1 MRLEILPVP
10 GIGDVTEGDDLA
22 VLIGTAAPW
31 LRDGDVL
38 VVTSKIVS
46 KAEGRLVDVP
56 ADGPERL
63 AARDEVLAAETARV
77 VATRGATRIV
87 QTHHGFVMASAGI
100 DASNVDKT
108 RLVLLPVDPDASA
121 RALRAALRDR
131 YRIDVAVIISDTMG
145 RPWRNGLTDV
155 ALGVAGMPAIRDH
168 RGEVDP
174 YGNELQLTQMAVVD
188 ELAGAGELIKGKCD
202 QVPVAVVRGYL
213 PVMSPAAD
221 GVREHPPA
229 GGDGVDL
236 RSAGGD
242 GRDDRPAVR
251 LVDDGAGAAALVRES
266 ALDLFS
272 LGTAEAMTAGLRAA
286 ATLADGPGE
295 APVDPA
301 AVDRAIAAV
310 AEVVALGTTF
320 THVTDDEVRAGLVA
334 TVDGWP
340 AGATGLVLGA
350 APTPVDQ
357 PDLVRFGADLYRLRI
372 ALAAEGVPSTL
383 LPPPTGSI
391 ASACLAL

>member
-1 MRLEILPVP
+1 VRLEILPVP
-10 GIGDVTEGDDLA
+10 GIGDVTEGDDLPA
-22 VLIGTAAPW
+22 LIATAAPW

-77 VATRGATRIV
+77 VAARGATRIV

-108 RLVLLPVDPDASA
+108 RLVLLPKDPDASA
-121 RALRAALRDR
+121 RALRAALRER
-131 YRIDVAVIISDTMG
+131 YDLDVAVIVSDTMG

-213 PVMSPAAD
+213 P
-221 GVREHPPA
+221 
-229 GGDGVDL
+229 GGTG
-236 RSAGGD
+236 A
-242 GRDDRPAVR
+242 
-251 LVDDGAGAAALVRES
+251 DDGEGAATLIRDA

-272 LGTAEAMTAGLRAA
+272 LGTAEATAAGLRAA
-286 ATLADGPGE
+286 ATLADGPGPGP
-295 APVDPA
+295 ADPA
-301 AVDRAIAAV
+301 AVGRAIAAV
-310 AEVVALGTTF
+310 AEVVAPGTVF
-320 THVTDDEVRAGLVA
+320 THVTDPDVRAALVA
-334 TVDGWP
+334 AVPGWP
-340 AGATGLVLGA
+340 EAATGLVLGA
-350 APTPVDQ
+350 PPTPVDQ
-357 PDLVRFGADLYRLRI
+357 PDLVRFGADLQRLRT
-372 ALAAEGVPSTL
+372 ALAAEGVPSAL
-383 LPPPTGSI
+383 LPPPDGAA
-391 ASACLAL
+391 ASAALAV

>member
-22 VLIGTAAPW
+22 ALIAGAAPW

-63 AARDEVLAAETARV
+63 AARDRVLAGETARV
-77 VATRGATRIV
+77 VASRGATRIV

-121 RALRAALRDR
+121 RALRSALRDR
-131 YRIDVAVIISDTMG
+131 YGVDVAVIVSDTMG

-174 YGNELQLTQMAVVD
+174 YGNELHITQMAVVD

-213 PVMSPAAD
+213 AAT
-221 GVREHPPA
+221 
-229 GGDGVDL
+229 
-236 RSAGGD
+236 
-242 GRDDRPAVR
+242 RDD
-251 LVDDGAGAAALVRES
+251 DEGARVLLRDAS
-266 ALDLFS
+266 MDLFA
-272 LGTAEAMTAGLRAA
+272 LGTAEAHAAGLRAA
-286 ATLADGPGE
+286 ATLPERTGPE
-295 APVDPA
+295 PADPA
-301 AVDRAIAAV
+301 VVRRAVAAV
-310 AEVVALGTTF
+310 ADVVAAGTVF

-334 TVDGWP
+334 TVPGWP
-340 AGATGLVLGA
+340 ASATGLVLGA
-350 APTPVDQ
+350 APTPIDRA
-357 PDLVRFGADLYRLRI
+357 DLVRFGADVQRLRT
-372 ALAAEGVPSTL
+372 ALAAEGVASTL
-383 LPPPTGSI
+383 LPPPTGST
-391 ASACLAL
+391 ASAALAL